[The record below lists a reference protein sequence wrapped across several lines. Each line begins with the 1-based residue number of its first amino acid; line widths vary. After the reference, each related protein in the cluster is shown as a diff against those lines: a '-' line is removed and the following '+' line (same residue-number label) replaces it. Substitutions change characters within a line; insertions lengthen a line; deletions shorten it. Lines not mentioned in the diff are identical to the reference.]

1 MNKRGFTLIEIM
13 VVMAIIGILMTVAIT
28 SYKSVIINGRLE
40 EAKIYMSAIMAAE
53 KRYKME
59 YGSHFAGTGGAVTTC
74 DETLL
79 VSTLG
84 LNALQESPNFYYTV
98 SCNGSCTPNAANTW
112 DIRITATLLKDNSDA
127 TASGCTLSS
136 NKSTAD
142 RWVKDDL
149 KGRKVYLCYP
159 PPTSGLTTETC
170 GVMDNITKRLWEGG
184 MSVSDIFK

>member
-13 VVMAIIGILMTVAIT
+13 VVVAIIGILMTIAII
-28 SYKSVIINGRLE
+28 SYKREIIRGRLE

-59 YGSHFAGTGGAVTTC
+59 YGSYFAGTGGAVTTC

-79 VSTLG
+79 ASTLG
-84 LNALQESPNFYYTV
+84 LKSLQESPNYYYTV
-98 SCNGSCTPNAANTW
+98 SCNGSCTPNTANTW

-127 TASGCTLSS
+127 AGCILSS
-136 NKSTAD
+136 TKSTAD

-149 KGRKVYLCYP
+149 KGRNVYLCCP
-159 PPTSGLTTETC
+159 APTSGLTSETC
-170 GVMDNITKRLWEGG
+170 GVTDNISQRLWEGG
-184 MSVSDIFK
+184 FSVSNVFK